1 MKSSSTVGC
10 QLIGSRRWSNFLE
23 LLSFH
28 LRKTVQMIATPPTDA
43 ATTMSTVIRVVF
55 PVELRLP
62 PLEAEFVSTE
72 FCAVAVDVKVT

>member
-1 MKSSSTVGC
+1 
-10 QLIGSRRWSNFLE
+10 
-23 LLSFH
+23 
-28 LRKTVQMIATPPTDA
+28 MIATPPTDA